1 MDQNLL
7 DLPENVRQNLVSFV
21 TTTKEICGDNLIS
34 IILFG
39 SAAEGRL
46 RPTSDVNL
54 IVLTRRFDIS
64 QIDLLR
70 EPLRVAYA
78 AVRLQVMLLLES
90 ELSDASEAFAVK
102 FTDILHRNRILFG
115 SDPFRKLEI
124 SRTATLQRL
133 KQVIMHLTLR
143 IRERY
148 ALVSLREE
156 QLTSIIADIT
166 GPMRSIAASI
176 LSLEGKPG
184 LHPKEALQVFT
195 KQLPAPVGNQ
205 NSKDGLAETWSEK
218 WQKTLE
224 NMSMARERREL
235 KSGQAASTLLTLLEL
250 LQEMQKH
257 IQGLR

>member
-1 MDQNLL
+1 MDQHLL
-7 DLPENVRQNLVSFV
+7 DLPENVRQNLVSFI
-21 TTTKEICGDNLIS
+21 TTTKEVFGDNLIS

-54 IVLTRRFDIS
+54 IVLTRRFDLS

-78 AVRLQVMLLLES
+78 AIRLQVMLILES

-115 SDPFRKLEI
+115 SDPFEKLVI

-143 IRERY
+143 LRERY

-156 QLTSIIADIT
+156 QLTSIIADVT
-166 GPMRSIAASI
+166 GPIRSIAASI
-176 LSLEGKPG
+176 LSLENKLG

-195 KQLPAPVGNQ
+195 QQLPTPEGNK
-205 NSKDGLAETWSEK
+205 NGKDALKEDRSKK

-224 NMSMARERREL
+224 NMSVAREKREL
-235 KSGQAASTLLTLLEL
+235 KSGQAAATILTLLEL
-250 LQEMQKH
+250 LQEMHKH
-257 IQGLR
+257 IEGLR